1 VGYDVTMGAKAE
13 VPVVEYLHTSY
24 PGLDREYRDGEL
36 VERSLPDY
44 LHSRTQILLG
54 VFFEALR
61 KRLSVYACSELR
73 VKLREGL
80 FLIPDVAVFW
90 PSPPASAVPEAPPL
104 IVIEILSPDDRMTAV
119 LDKLREFEAWGV
131 RHVWLA
137 DPHSRRL
144 YAYEAGLTERFALA
158 IPELGVEV
166 TAADI
171 FE

>member
-1 VGYDVTMGAKAE
+1 MGAKAG
-13 VPVVEYLHTSY
+13 VPVSEYLHTSF
-24 PGLDREYRDGEL
+24 PDLDREYRDGEL
-36 VERSLPDY
+36 VERSVPDY
-44 LHSRTQILLG
+44 LHSRTQVLLV

-73 VKLREGL
+73 MKLREGL

-90 PSPPASAVPEAPPL
+90 PSPPATAVPEAPPL
-104 IVIEILSPDDRMTAV
+104 VAIEILSPDDRMSAV
-119 LDKLREFEAWGV
+119 LDKLREFKEWGV

-144 YAYEAGLTERFALA
+144 YAYEAGLTERPVLA

-166 TAADI
+166 AAADI